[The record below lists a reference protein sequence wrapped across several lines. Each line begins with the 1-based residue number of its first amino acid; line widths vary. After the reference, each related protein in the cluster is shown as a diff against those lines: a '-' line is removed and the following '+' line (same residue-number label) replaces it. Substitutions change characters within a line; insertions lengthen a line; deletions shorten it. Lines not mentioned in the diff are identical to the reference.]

1 MSYVIQFFIFTF
13 FLAVPHFPIQSYIY
27 VIFLT
32 SVIIYISRFVFQ
44 FTDLYKSLLEKIL
57 DIQDK
62 TSIRIEHFDEI
73 VEKHFP
79 LSNEI
84 FYLFV
89 KVMFSFLFF
98 AIIFDTMKT
107 VGYIK
112 SGTQPDLTTVI
123 SLIFLFGP
131 PRLVEA
137 LLMTDFT
144 SRVHMKEQ
152 EIRKDLEK
160 TMESNIK
167 ENEPTNHMKEK
178 EIRND
183 LQKSMESNTEENVPI
198 KTIYPPCFTEDEMK
212 LCCIKWLINLW
223 RKVRPAN
230 SNVPLKLSEYR
241 LSTCCKYNP
250 KLFWLR
256 WLCMFCCGCCSCLF
270 DGKGY
275 CENCLILDTGYRSPA
290 NSTNKDEESKI
301 DNVEITTLKKPC
313 VCIEL
318 SEIKNDDGKDTIKK
332 AGS

>member
-13 FLAVPHFPIQSYIY
+13 FLAVPHFPIQSYNN
-27 VIFLT
+27 VIILT

-57 DIQDK
+57 DIQDE
-62 TSIRIEHFDEI
+62 TRIRIELFDEI

-144 SRVHMKEQ
+144 SRVHMKEYN
-152 EIRKDLEK
+152 IRKDLEK
-160 TMESNIK
+160 TLESNIK
-167 ENEPTNHMKEK
+167 ANEPT
-178 EIRND
+178 
-183 LQKSMESNTEENVPI
+183 
-198 KTIYPPCFTEDEMK
+198 KTICFTEDEMK

-256 WLCMFCCGCCSCLF
+256 WLCMFCCGCFSCLF